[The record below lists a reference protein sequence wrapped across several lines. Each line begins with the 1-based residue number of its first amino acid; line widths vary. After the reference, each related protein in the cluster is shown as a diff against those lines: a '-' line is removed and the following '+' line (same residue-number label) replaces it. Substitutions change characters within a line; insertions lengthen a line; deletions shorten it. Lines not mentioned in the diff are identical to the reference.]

1 MNDLAPS
8 REDLQ
13 AEIERLRARV
23 AQLETAPS
31 RPASSADGSVVVGF
45 FAQLMQ
51 HAPMPIYV
59 KSTAGR
65 FLLVNRAWEELF
77 GLRQEAVVGR
87 LIDEFLPAP
96 IVRHFRETDLRVA
109 QGNAPEAFEECL
121 DFPMETRWFHTV
133 KFPLRNAQGQVEA
146 VGGVSID
153 ITDGKRVEQHVRDS
167 EARKTAVLESALDG
181 IIIID
186 AQGWV
191 LECNPAAE
199 RMFGYSRAELIG
211 SELAARI
218 IPPRFRDRHRLGP
231 ERHQD
236 EGEPLELGKLVEMTA
251 MRRDGSEFPV
261 ELALTRV
268 PTSGAPIFTGLVRD
282 IGERKKAEAALR
294 ETNQTLQALFVASP
308 LAVITMDF
316 DSCVWG
322 WNPAAERI
330 FGWSPEEVLSKVP
343 DFTPPD
349 KQQERQVLFSALAN
363 GETITGVE
371 TVRTRKDGSL
381 IDIVYSGAPLY
392 DAQGAITGILAVVA
406 DITERKRLEEQLRH
420 AQKMEAIGQLAG
432 GVAHDFNN
440 LLTAIL
446 GNASLLLS
454 SVREG
459 DPYHELLRD
468 MERAA
473 ARAAE
478 LTGQL
483 LGFSR
488 QTLLRLQPADLNGV
502 IRETVAILR
511 HTIDPR
517 IQVAVQPA
525 ADLWTVQADAGQ
537 MNQVLMNL
545 CLNARD
551 AMPDGGRLLLQT
563 ANVRLERDQLRRH
576 FDARAG
582 EFVRLRVRDSGQGI
596 PAEIRTRIFD
606 PFFTTKEPGKGTGL
620 GLAMVFGIIKQHQ
633 GWIECQSEVGQGTD
647 FDIYLPRCAAEA
659 TPVAD
664 SPPAVPATPPVRA
677 SEAPAAPVGGGQ
689 ETILLV
695 DDEAIIRNLGKTIL
709 QRYGYRVLLA
719 VDGVEALEVYT
730 AHRAEIDLV
739 ILDLTMPRLSGQ
751 DALRQLLLL
760 DPAVR
765 VLFSSGYSSE
775 LVTESDREGVLGFV
789 NKPYRPHELAKTIRT
804 TLDLV
809 K

>member
-8 REDLQ
+8 REELQ
-13 AEIERLRARV
+13 AEVARLRARV
-23 AQLETAPS
+23 AQLEAGAS
-31 RPASSADGSVVVGF
+31 RPTPAPTVDGSVVVGF

-59 KSTAGR
+59 KSTGGR
-65 FLLVNRAWEELF
+65 FLLVNRAWEEVF

-87 LIDEFLPAP
+87 LLDEFLPAS
-96 IVRHFRETDLRVA
+96 IVRHFLESDQRVIA
-109 QGNAPEAFEECL
+109 ANAPQAFEECL
-121 DFPMETRWFHTV
+121 DFPTETRWFHTV
-133 KFPLRNAQGQVEA
+133 KFPLRNAQGQIEA

-153 ITDGKRVEQHVRDS
+153 ITDGKAVEQAVRDG
-167 EARKTAVLESALDG
+167 EARKTAVLESALDA

-199 RMFGYSRAELIG
+199 KMFGYLRAELIG
-211 SELAARI
+211 TELAARI
-218 IPPRFRDRHRLGP
+218 LPAVARERHRLGQQRFQEP
-231 ERHQD
+231 GQ
-236 EGEPLELGKLVEMTA
+236 PLELGKLVEMTA
-251 MRRDGSEFPV
+251 QRHDGSEFPV

-268 PTSGAPIFTGLVRD
+268 PTSGAPIFTVLVRD
-282 IGERKKAEAALR
+282 IGERKQAEAALR
-294 ETNQTLQALFVASP
+294 ESNQTLQALFIASP

-316 DSCVWG
+316 DSRVWG

-330 FGWSPEEVLSKVP
+330 FGWNAEEVLGKIP
-343 DFTPPD
+343 DYTPPE
-349 KQQERQVLFSALAN
+349 KQQERQALFSAIAN

-371 TVRTRKDGSL
+371 TMRRRKDGSL

-392 DAQGAITGILAVVA
+392 DAQGAVTGILAVVA

-446 GNASLLLS
+446 GNASLLLAAA
-454 SVREG
+454 RAG
-459 DPYHELLRD
+459 DPHYDLLRD

-488 QTLLRLQPADLNGV
+488 QTLLRLQPADLNAV
-502 IRETVAILR
+502 IDETVAILR

-517 IQVAVQPA
+517 IQVAVEPA
-525 ADLWTVQADAGQ
+525 SDLWTVQADPGQ

-551 AMPDGGRLLLQT
+551 AMPEGGRLSLQT
-563 ANVRLERDQLRRH
+563 ANVLLERDHLRRH

-582 EFVRLRVRDSGQGI
+582 EFVRLRVRDSGGGI
-596 PAEIRTRIFD
+596 PVEIRTRIFD

-620 GLAMVFGIIKQHQ
+620 GLAMVFGIVKQHQ
-633 GWIECQSEVGQGTD
+633 GWIECQSEVGKGTD
-647 FDIYLPRCAAEA
+647 FDIYLPRCAAEPA
-659 TPVAD
+659 PPD
-664 SPPAVPATPPVRA
+664 SPPPVP
-677 SEAPAAPVGGGQ
+677 APAASAHAVNGGQ

-719 VDGVEALEVYT
+719 VDGVEAVEVYS

-751 DALRQLLLL
+751 DALRQLLQL
-760 DPAVR
+760 DPEVR

-775 LVTESDREGVLGFV
+775 LVTASDREGVLGFV
-789 NKPYRPHELAKTIRT
+789 NKPYRPHELARTIRT
-804 TLDLV
+804 TLDAV
-809 K
+809 R